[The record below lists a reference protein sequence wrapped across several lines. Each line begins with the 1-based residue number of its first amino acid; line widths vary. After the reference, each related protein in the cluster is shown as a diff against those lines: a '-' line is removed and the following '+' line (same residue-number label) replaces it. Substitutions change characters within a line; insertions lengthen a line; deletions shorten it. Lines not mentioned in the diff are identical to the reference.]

1 MDDTV
6 WSQIVSLFGQFF
18 HYSVFFLVFTE
29 DYAAAQRK
37 YIMSLEIR
45 FSDLCSECKSKT
57 PQTAFT
63 APERES
69 IMNIVRMLESQQQM
83 ITSLVSNA
91 ERPISVSTTATPD
104 PETVVP
110 EQAL

>member
-1 MDDTV
+1 MDALNELVD
-6 WSQIVSLFGQFF
+6 SLKADAGSLKDKLRQ
-18 HYSVFFLVFTE
+18 SE

-91 ERPISVSTTATPD
+91 ERPGSVSTTATPD

-110 EQAL
+110 AQAL